1 MESLLADHAKLEE
14 KVKTPAE
21 CMGVAVA
28 VGHDLQ
34 ALRKR
39 CCKLETENKTLHAE
53 VAELRERLD
62 KGKLLDTPTTS
73 PTVTSSQEVVV
84 SLANVRSYEDREFE
98 DVATEL
104 GRRKV
109 EDVRADVGQ
118 LVELNS
124 KLSMEIA
131 EKEALLQSSK
141 KTIQRMTE
149 EIVALKKRGEDTS
162 RDLLEFEKSLSEL
175 AAENQGL
182 MARVLK
188 SESAPVENMEEELA
202 GLRQENRR
210 LAKEVNEGSEKIAA
224 YQEQLKG
231 RTELKEKLVKVQ
243 DLLKQATHVNKALE
257 LKLNSIIE
265 EYHEATAELKN
276 MRGMVD
282 AGGGVVGHIKR
293 ELAGT
298 KKALALRCSEMASKD
313 GVVKRL
319 NMELKKHL
327 IKREDV
333 TSGQH
338 EVKHGQVIESL
349 DNSSEGSQSMK
360 EKLDFFTSQCSWFE
374 AETKSLQEKMKE
386 ASELVQKKELQLVMF
401 QCQEKSFS
409 EEVKKLKS
417 VISGEK
423 VLLKKL
429 KQAEDAL
436 EVQRGRLLLK
446 DQEILGYRRKLELA
460 PFVPQMGWGCAPPQG
475 EAWDLSM
482 PRVKSEY
489 QEQDQRLFGTKRKHG
504 VSSPSE
510 EPQLATLST
519 AVDISNSPRS
529 AFSSKEEQT
538 KVFKKEGI
546 PTDCNSTS
554 PFETMNT
561 SFSLSASS
569 ISKDEYIVEE
579 LSTVIKEEEK
589 GNVAMWSY

>member
-1 MESLLADHAKLEE
+1 MEVDHLSKI
-14 KVKTPAE
+14 
-21 CMGVAVA
+21 CSS
-28 VGHDLQ
+28 
-34 ALRKR
+34 R
-39 CCKLETENKTLHAE
+39 CCELETENKELHAE
-53 VAELRERLD
+53 VAELKERLD
-62 KGKLLDTPTTS
+62 KVKMLDTPTTS

-84 SLANVRSYEDREFE
+84 SLANVRSYEDRDFG
-98 DVATEL
+98 DMNTET

-109 EDVRADVGQ
+109 EDLRAEVGH
-118 LVELNS
+118 LVEENA

-131 EKEALLQSSK
+131 EKEELLESSK

-243 DLLKQATHVNKALE
+243 DLLKQATHANKAME
-257 LKLNSIIE
+257 LKLNGIIG
-265 EYHEATAELKN
+265 EYHEAVAELKN

-282 AGGGVVGHIKR
+282 SGGGVVGQMKR
-293 ELAGT
+293 ELAST

-327 IKREDV
+327 IKRE
-333 TSGQH
+333 Q
-338 EVKHGQVIESL
+338 EVKYGQVTESL
-349 DNSSEGSQSMK
+349 DVKIAQPNDSLEGSESMR
-360 EKLDFFTSQCSWFE
+360 EKLDFFVGQCSWYE
-374 AETKSLQEKMKE
+374 AEIKNLQEKMKE
-386 ASELVQKKELQLVMF
+386 ASELVHEKDLQLVMF
-401 QCQEKSFS
+401 QGQEKSFN
-409 EEVKKLKS
+409 EEVKELK
-417 VISGEK
+417 SGEK

-436 EVQRGRLLLK
+436 EVQRRRLLLK
-446 DQEILGYRRKLELA
+446 DQEILGYQRKLELA
-460 PFVPQMGWGCAPPQG
+460 LFVPQMGCALPQG

-489 QEQDQRLFGTKRKHG
+489 QEQDQRYVG
-504 VSSPSE
+504 
-510 EPQLATLST
+510 
-519 AVDISNSPRS
+519 
-529 AFSSKEEQT
+529 FSFY
-538 KVFKKEGI
+538 V
-546 PTDCNSTS
+546 
-554 PFETMNT
+554 
-561 SFSLSASS
+561 
-569 ISKDEYIVEE
+569 KD
-579 LSTVIKEEEK
+579 
-589 GNVAMWSY
+589 G